1 MPECYQVQVN
11 VFGWQIG
18 QEDCLRL
25 SVYSPAPAPPVQLPV
40 IVWIHG
46 GGFVS
51 GQAGSAFAGPG
62 FLLDQDVIL
71 VTLHYRLG
79 PLGFLSLGSEAVPGN
94 AGLWDQRAAL
104 QWIRR
109 NIAQFGLQHLHSWHG
124 LALYY
129 SANRSRS

>member
-1 MPECYQVQVN
+1 M
-11 VFGWQIG
+11 FGWQTG

-71 VTLHYRLG
+71 VLC
-79 PLGFLSLGSEAVPGN
+79 
-94 AGLWDQRAAL
+94 
-104 QWIRR
+104 
-109 NIAQFGLQHLHSWHG
+109 
-124 LALYY
+124 
-129 SANRSRS
+129 